1 MKYGVLGVVAKA
13 HRRRGKEPG
22 DVRIDQWQG
31 DTGVETNGT
40 NYVEQDWRMGESPC
54 IANVQRL

>member
-13 HRRRGKEPG
+13 HRRRGREPG
-22 DVRIDQWQG
+22 DARIGQMLGGTDA
-31 DTGVETNGT
+31 ETNGT
-40 NYVEQDWRMGESPC
+40 NGVEQDWCMGEIPC